1 MAEAMV
7 PKSSYELLK
16 SMLEQSD
23 RKYLAA
29 LKEIERLKAQNEILK
44 KFSILETLFK

>member
-23 RKYLAA
+23 RKYLEA
-29 LKEIERLKAQNEILK
+29 LKEIERLKAQNEVLK